1 MAKWDRTTRQAWEK
15 SVVFNEME
23 KNVIDLAYRLQ
34 AMAQSST
41 STVADK
47 GKQIEESMSG
57 ATNSVKQLTEA
68 AQNLNEDG
76 DEICDSDSNDE
87 YDAEAQE
94 SLVAELKEAAFIAG
108 KMGNIKLA
116 YRIERTISEITGD

>member
-41 STVADK
+41 VADK
-47 GKQIEESMSG
+47 GRQIEESMSG

-76 DEICDSDSNDE
+76 DEVCDSGSDE
-87 YDAEAQE
+87 EYHAEAQE